1 MQTSGIPA
9 RVAVPF
15 ADSGTKN
22 TIPVPSQVA
31 VTPGLASWTTGFPPL
46 TMTPI
51 TAGGVPPYGADFNGI
66 LNSITN
72 AIRWSSAGAS
82 YPFDA
87 TFASAVGGYPKG
99 ALIPNSTGTGYW
111 LNQTENNS
119 SNPEASATVSTGWVP
134 AYQYGTTAIT
144 GLAATS
150 YTLTTLQ
157 AAKPR
162 ITLAGTLTG
171 NIALYF
177 PTWQSSW
184 TVVNNCTGN
193 FSVTC
198 KTLSGTG
205 VAIPTGLTAVI
216 NGDGVNIT
224 QDANLL
230 GVPGRLLNV
239 QTFTSSGTYTPTA
252 GTTSVIVEVQAG
264 GGGGGG
270 AGYTTS
276 SNVSLGSGGGG
287 GGYAKTKLT
296 VAAATGATVTVGS
309 GGAGG
314 SIAPTSGTAGGNSSF
329 GALCV
334 TVGGAGGFGQAQ
346 ATPPFT
352 ATGVVGGSVS
362 TPTPNIL
369 SIPGNPSTPG
379 LAVSTGSNLG
389 GNGGSSAL
397 GSGGLG
403 AGNNNV
409 PGNAGRGYGGGGG
422 AGVSQ
427 NSPSAG
433 QAGSA
438 GSPGIVVVWEYA

>member
-31 VTPGLASWTTGFPPL
+31 VTPGLASYTTGFPPL

-66 LNSITN
+66 LNAITN
-72 AIRWSSAGAS
+72 AIRWSSAGS
-82 YPFDA
+82 GYPFDSAFAA
-87 TFASAVGGYPKG
+87 TVTGYPKG
-99 ALIPNSTGTGYW
+99 ALLPSSDYSGYW
-111 LNQTENNS
+111 LNTLEANSTSPENTT
-119 SNPEASATVSTGWVP
+119 SAVTGWVP
-134 AYQYGTTAIT
+134 GVHYGTTSLT
-144 GLAATS
+144 GLTNTS
-150 YTLTTLQ
+150 VTLTTLQ

-162 ITLAGTLTG
+162 ITLAGTLTA
-171 NIALYF
+171 NINLVF
-177 PTWQSSW
+177 PAWIRSW

-193 FSVTC
+193 FLVTC
-198 KTLSGTG
+198 KTPSGTG

-230 GVPGRLLNV
+230 GVPGRLLNI

-379 LAVSTGSNLG
+379 LAVSTGSNIG
-389 GNGGSSAL
+389 GNGGSSVL

-438 GSPGIVVVWEYA
+438 GSAGVVVVWEYA